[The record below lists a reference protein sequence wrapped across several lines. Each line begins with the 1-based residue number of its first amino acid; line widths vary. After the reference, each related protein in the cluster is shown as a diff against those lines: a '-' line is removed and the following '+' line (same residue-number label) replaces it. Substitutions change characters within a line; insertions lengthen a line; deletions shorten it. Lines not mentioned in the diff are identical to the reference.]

1 MGGWSGQG
9 KGSCG
14 QLSSLIKSRIDG
26 EHPFGPF
33 RLLNNGWC
41 NNNKPGNRKARLP
54 LLNPASFE
62 AKDTSKRKRAEVLTT
77 AKTFTVQHFPPQS
90 LIPNLRANK
99 YRFKLQMNATNC
111 FEASSLEAWK
121 ENLGRK
127 PQFASLRIYKQ
138 STSRELGIQKSA
150 PNTFWYILRLQY
162 LECKQTS
169 KRHVVL
175 ALPRG
180 AKWTPWS
187 PTQAQRNQIAGVYHL
202 CSERKSRWWP
212 ALASQIT
219 AIPQCHEAGT
229 KRHCGPC
236 RWDVE
241 EPAAGNPFQTSSWA
255 TTALLSHTHTHA
267 YTFLHIHHKH
277 MCLHAR
283 THTLLSAHT
292 LFHELHSSQLS
303 SYYSDNPQLSAG
315 GDRGVEA
322 LHIIAGATC
331 S

>member
-33 RLLNNGWC
+33 RLLNKGWC

-127 PQFASLRIYKQ
+127 PQFASLRIYKTEYVQ
-138 STSRELGIQKSA
+138 RIRNSKVCTKHLLVHLEVTVLGVQTNKQEARSACTPTRSEVNSLEPNSSTTKPDSRS
-150 PNTFWYILRLQY
+150 
-162 LECKQTS
+162 
-169 KRHVVL
+169 
-175 ALPRG
+175 LP
-180 AKWTPWS
+180 S
-187 PTQAQRNQIAGVYHL
+187 PL
-202 CSERKSRWWP
+202 
-212 ALASQIT
+212 
-219 AIPQCHEAGT
+219 
-229 KRHCGPC
+229 
-236 RWDVE
+236 
-241 EPAAGNPFQTSSWA
+241 
-255 TTALLSHTHTHA
+255 
-267 YTFLHIHHKH
+267 
-277 MCLHAR
+277 
-283 THTLLSAHT
+283 
-292 LFHELHSSQLS
+292 
-303 SYYSDNPQLSAG
+303 
-315 GDRGVEA
+315 
-322 LHIIAGATC
+322 
-331 S
+331 